1 MALLQPV
8 EGPRALHE
16 RRRLEVFDP
25 ATLERVGEIE
35 VSTEEDVRAAVERAR
50 KSCESWQALSFRE
63 RGRYL
68 LAARDVITQRVD
80 ELAATIC
87 RDTGKPRL
95 EALSM
100 EILGACDALT
110 YYAKHAE
117 RLLQDEKK
125 PLHLMR
131 HKKLVLSYRPMGVVG
146 IITPWNFPFLLSLNP
161 SVQALMAGNTV
172 VLKPSEV
179 TPFVGVALAEVF
191 EAAGL
196 PDGVFQALTGDGT
209 TGAAL
214 VDAGCDKISFTGSV
228 RTGRKI
234 AESCGARLTPCTL
247 ELGGKDP
254 MIVCDDAELERAAR
268 GAVWGAFC
276 NSGQICISTERVYV
290 TEKVAEPFIAR
301 VVELTQEL
309 RQGPESEGEVDVG
322 AITFPPQLE
331 IIERHVKD
339 ATEKGATAVTGG
351 RRNPRYRGYF
361 YEPTVLVDV
370 NHTMQI
376 MCEETFGPVLPI
388 QVVRDESEALQLAND
403 TTYGL
408 NANVW
413 TRDRHKGKKIANQLN
428 SGAVV
433 VDDCLVTY
441 GIAESPF
448 GGVNESGIGRVNGEM
463 GLKSYCHVQSV
474 TVPRFASKREYL
486 WYPYSAK
493 KLRLVRKAVDFL
505 YRSRFGKLLGN

>member
-25 ATLERVGEIE
+25 ATLERLGEVE
-35 VSTEEDVRAAVERAR
+35 VATAEDVRAAIETAR
-50 KSCESWQALSFRE
+50 KACESWRSLSFRE
-63 RGRYL
+63 RGRYM

-80 ELAATIC
+80 EIAETIC
-87 RDTGKPRL
+87 RDTGKPRI

-100 EILGACDALT
+100 EILGVCDSLT
-110 YYAKHAE
+110 YYAKNAG
-117 RLLQDEKK
+117 RMLRDEKK
-125 PLHLMR
+125 NLHLMR
-131 HKKLVLSYRPMGVVG
+131 HKRLVLSYRPMGVIG

-161 SVQALMAGNTV
+161 TVQALMAGNVV

-179 TPFVGVALAEVF
+179 TPFVGIALAQVF

-196 PDGVFQALTGDGT
+196 PSGVFQVLTGDGT

-214 VDAGCDKISFTGSV
+214 IDAGCDKISFTGSV
-228 RTGRKI
+228 RTGRKL
-234 AESCGARLTPCTL
+234 AEACGASLIPCTL

-254 MIVCDDAELERAAR
+254 MIVCEDAHLERAAR

-276 NSGQICISTERVYV
+276 NSGQICVSTERVYV
-290 TEKVAEPFIAR
+290 TEKIARPFIAR
-301 VVELTQEL
+301 VVELTKEL
-309 RQGPESEGEVDVG
+309 RQGPEAEGDVDVG
-322 AITFPPQLE
+322 AITFPPQLD

-339 ATEKGATAVTGG
+339 ATEKGAKAVTGG
-351 RRNPRYRGYF
+351 RRNPHYPGYF

-370 NHTMQI
+370 NHTMDI
-376 MCEETFGPVLPI
+376 MREETFGPVLPI

-403 TTYGL
+403 TRYGL

-413 TRDRHKGKKIANQLN
+413 TRDRHKGKEIANQLN
-428 SGAVV
+428 SGSVV
-433 VDDCLVTY
+433 IDDCMVTY
-441 GIAESPF
+441 SIAESPF
-448 GGVNESGIGRVNGEM
+448 GGVNESGIGRVNGEI

-474 TVPRFASKREYL
+474 TVSRFATKREYI
-486 WYPYSAK
+486 WYPYSA
-493 KLRLVRKAVDFL
+493 RKRRVIRKGMDFL